1 MSKNAA
7 SAIWSKMKD
16 EIKKDRNSA
25 ENFLNIRNNRQG
37 YRGMGMYQ
45 LTRNTAAEGIMI
57 VGVTR
62 GGRVGQ

>member
-7 SAIWSKMKD
+7 SGIWNKMKD

-45 LTRNTAAEGIMI
+45 LTRNTAAEGIMN
-57 VGVTR
+57 VAVS
-62 GGRVGQ
+62 

>member
-7 SAIWSKMKD
+7 SGIWNKMKD

-62 GGRVGQ
+62 GGKVGQ